1 MEKFITATGKSIDL
15 AIEAGLTQLG
25 MDRDSVSVEILET
38 PKSGFF
44 GIGASPAK
52 VKLTYE
58 APDEPAA
65 PAPALSSASRSKPK
79 KPAEQ
84 KPSET
89 ADAPKVI
96 APAAAPIQ
104 RPAEQRANAKPASE
118 RPEKTERQKSD
129 KPRQP
134 RADKP
139 KTDKPRQP
147 KQQPKKE
154 QAPAEPK
161 VYAPAEPGS
170 TEERIEQFIKGLLEH
185 MGSDA
190 VPHAMKNADDSYSV
204 DLVGENLGI
213 LIGRRGETLDAIQHL
228 ANYAVN
234 RGAAK
239 RARIN
244 VDAENYRLKREESL
258 QRLAQKVA
266 GKVTKYRRNITLEPM
281 NAYERHVIHAA
292 LQDYPDVTT
301 YSTGTEPNR
310 RIVVAYSRYKNTE
323 FEEK

>member
-1 MEKFITATGKSIDL
+1 MEKFITATGKTIDL
-15 AIEAGLTQLG
+15 AIEAGLTQLS

-79 KPAEQ
+79 KSVSEKPAE
-84 KPSET
+84 
-89 ADAPKVI
+89 AANAPKVI
-96 APAAAPIQ
+96 APAAAPMH
-104 RPAEQRANAKPASE
+104 RPAEQRASAKPASE
-118 RPEKTERQKSD
+118 RPERTE
-129 KPRQP
+129 KPRQE
-134 RADKP
+134 
-139 KTDKPRQP
+139 KPRQP
-147 KQQPKKE
+147 KENKPRQEKPQQPKKE
-154 QAPAEPK
+154 AAPAEPK
-161 VYAPAEPGS
+161 VYTPAEPGS

-190 VPHAMKNADDSYSV
+190 VPHAMKTADESYSV

-234 RGAAK
+234 RGQNK
-239 RARIN
+239 RVRIN

-281 NAYERHVIHAA
+281 NAYERHVIHAT

>member
-1 MEKFITATGKSIDL
+1 MEKFITATGKTIDL
-15 AIEAGLTQLG
+15 AIEAGLTQLS

-79 KPAEQ
+79 KSVSEKPAE
-84 KPSET
+84 
-89 ADAPKVI
+89 AANAPKVI
-96 APAAAPIQ
+96 APAAAPMQ
-104 RPAEQRANAKPASE
+104 RPAEQRASAKPASE
-118 RPEKTERQKSD
+118 RPERTE
-129 KPRQP
+129 KPRQE
-134 RADKP
+134 
-139 KTDKPRQP
+139 KPRQP
-147 KQQPKKE
+147 KENKPRQEKPQQPKKE
-154 QAPAEPK
+154 AAPAEPK

-170 TEERIEQFIKGLLEH
+170 TEERIEQFVKGLLEH

-190 VPHAMKNADDSYSV
+190 VPHAMKTADESYSV

-234 RGAAK
+234 RGQNK
-239 RARIN
+239 RVRIN

>member
-1 MEKFITATGKSIDL
+1 MEKFITATGKTIDL
-15 AIEAGLTQLG
+15 AIEAGLTQLS

-79 KPAEQ
+79 KSVSEKPAE
-84 KPSET
+84 
-89 ADAPKVI
+89 AANAPKVI
-96 APAAAPIQ
+96 APAAAPMQ
-104 RPAEQRANAKPASE
+104 RPAEQRASAKPASE
-118 RPEKTERQKSD
+118 RPERTE
-129 KPRQP
+129 KPRQE
-134 RADKP
+134 
-139 KTDKPRQP
+139 KPRQP
-147 KQQPKKE
+147 KENKPRQEKPQQPKKE
-154 QAPAEPK
+154 AAPAEPK
-161 VYAPAEPGS
+161 VYTPAEPGS
-170 TEERIEQFIKGLLEH
+170 TEERIEQFVKGLLEH

-190 VPHAMKNADDSYSV
+190 VPHAMKTADESYSV

-234 RGAAK
+234 RGQNK
-239 RARIN
+239 RVRIN

>member
-118 RPEKTERQKSD
+118 RPERPERPKSD

-134 RADKP
+134 KP
-139 KTDKPRQP
+139 
-147 KQQPKKE
+147 QQPKKE
-154 QAPAEPK
+154 QVPAEPK